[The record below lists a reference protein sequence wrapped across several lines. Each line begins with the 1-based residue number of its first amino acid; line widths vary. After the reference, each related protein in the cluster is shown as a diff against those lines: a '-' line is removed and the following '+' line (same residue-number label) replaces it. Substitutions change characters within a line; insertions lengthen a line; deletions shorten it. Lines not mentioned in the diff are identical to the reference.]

1 MLLGFMYSP
10 FSQGVTFAVLGDLLN
25 FEVVVE
31 YEMLEDID
39 ACW

>member
-10 FSQGVTFAVLGDLLN
+10 FSQGVTFAALGDLLN